1 MNKYQE
7 YLLKGSFNQS
17 RFAFFSCCPL
27 GEEKNGNFYGK
38 YDRETDTFTITQDK
52 NINLVEYALY
62 IAKKEVPFEKVFV
75 EKNGAWQEII
85 PENYQFPNY
94 PVLSFRIIVDFCD
107 RADKIR
113 FHFIGDLADDYIL
126 NLKYVEADKE
136 AYYAE
141 QAKIARENL
150 IKTAAIKHS
159 TGNDLVNIYFQPCC
173 DEYQRTEITL
183 YRDGQL
189 LAKYKVEDG
198 AYFKSIGGLA
208 YGTYEYILKQF
219 GKGDEV
225 LLESDK
231 IEFSIRRAQHSS
243 GRMIV
248 AP

>member
-7 YLLKGSFNQS
+7 YLLQGCCNQS
-17 RFAFFSCCPL
+17 RFAFFSCRPL
-27 GEEKNGNFYGK
+27 DEEKSGNFYGK
-38 YDRETDTFTITQDK
+38 YDKETDTFTITQDK

-62 IAKKEVPFEKVFV
+62 IAKREVPFEKVFV

-94 PVLSFRIIVDFCD
+94 PVFSYRIIVDFRD
-107 RADKIR
+107 RADKLR
-113 FHFIGDLADDYIL
+113 FTFKGGLADDYIL
-126 NLKYVEADKE
+126 KLQYVVADKE

-141 QAKIARENL
+141 QAKLARENL
-150 IKTAAIKHS
+150 IRTAAIKHS

-183 YRDGQL
+183 YRDGQM
-189 LAKYKVEDG
+189 LAKYKVEDE
-198 AYFKSIGGLA
+198 AFFKSIGGLA

-219 GKGDEV
+219 GKDDEV